1 MTDEA
6 FAVGIVTSEIID
18 AIRDGG
24 TELLLNNNGLLN
36 SVTQLHFS
44 GMSYVDIAAEL
55 TARQIVIFNYNQAK
69 QRANELAEK
78 RGLQ

>member
-24 TELLLNNNGLLN
+24 MELLLNNNGLFN
-36 SVTQLHFS
+36 SAT
-44 GMSYVDIAAEL
+44 
-55 TARQIVIFNYNQAK
+55 
-69 QRANELAEK
+69 
-78 RGLQ
+78 